1 MVKRTGYTSV
11 KNTEQDIANLG
22 FDRELNVPVSL
33 PIGYDGQGLQRSIA
47 QNMAIIVVDEGET
60 QYLAMAA
67 PGTNPTTPK
76 WQARKI
82 DKTTG
87 LIITWA
93 DGDSEFDNKADDLLN
108 LNYI

>member
-33 PIGYDGQGLQRSIA
+33 PIGFDGQGLQRGQAS
-47 QNMAIIVVDEGET
+47 NMALIIVEDGDIK
-60 QYLAMAA
+60 YLAMSA
-67 PGTNPTTPK
+67 PGTDPTTPK

-93 DGDSEFDNKADDLLN
+93 DGNSEFDNTADDLLN